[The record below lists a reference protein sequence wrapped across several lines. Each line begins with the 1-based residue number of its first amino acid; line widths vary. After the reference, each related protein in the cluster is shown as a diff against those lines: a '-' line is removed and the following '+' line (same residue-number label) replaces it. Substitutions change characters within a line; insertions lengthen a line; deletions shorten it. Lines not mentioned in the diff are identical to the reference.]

1 MSNTVEVLERSWIS
15 RDEKNY
21 FGTIATPD
29 FLSWAIQV
37 LVLIPGVGVQV
48 PPRAPK
54 ASISKEIGAFFCLQV
69 SDFGD
74 LKK

>member
-1 MSNTVEVLERSWIS
+1 LKNQGFS
-15 RDEKNY
+15 RYETTRR
-21 FGTIATPD
+21 GTHWNG
-29 FLSWAIQV
+29 FSQIQV

-54 ASISKEIGAFFCLQV
+54 ASISKEIGAFFYPLIP
-69 SDFGD
+69 DFGD